1 MAVNIDTSLRH
12 AADIALLD
20 AVLVDLTALRAAI
33 VAITAQL
40 DADTGVADTDYAA
53 SCDPA
58 ALTTT
63 T

>member
-20 AVLVDLTALRAAI
+20 AVLVDLTAIKTAI
-33 VAITAQL
+33 AGLNAKL
-40 DADTGVADTDYAA
+40 DADGGVTGTDYAA
-53 SCDPA
+53 LWNVP